1 MSDPFARASQSLTD
15 ALLQLDQVIS
25 LAESNVAAA
34 RQIGLPE
41 AAEMAARLPPL
52 TLRAREFL
60 ASIPVASQVQRWGEN
75 RRLLD
80 QANAFQPL
88 FAPYVILGNR
98 VTAAKQAIADQT
110 ARDKAAVA
118 AATRAQ
124 QTYQCNA
131 ALETARKRYSAVRQ
145 TLADM
150 QLQRGPGFDDAP
162 WRDTVRSVASILA
175 AQDVRIS
182 SAAGSIRDGAF
193 DDARAALD
201 QSLGE
206 LQAAGDLAQRARAAA
221 NARAHVATLLIV
233 PDGATTK
240 MPDLSAPLVTP
251 PTLVPSSQVV
261 TSAPPTQ
268 PASTQPVVRALSLIE
283 VRNGTLFRCDGRPTI
298 VGRGL
303 DAPSVSPYINVS
315 LACDPGE
322 AEDLGVSRR
331 HAEVARQDGGFSV
344 RDLASTN
351 GTRLRRKGQAS
362 WSTLVAEQWMP
373 LREGDT
379 LQFGL
384 LEFTVS
390 LST

>member
-1 MSDPFARASQSLTD
+1 MSDPFSRASQSLTD

-41 AAEMAARLPPL
+41 SAEMAARLPAL

-60 ASIPVASQVQRWGEN
+60 ASIPVANQVQRWGEN

-80 QANAFQPL
+80 QANAFRPL

-98 VTAAKQAIADQT
+98 VTAAKQAIADQA
-110 ARDKAAVA
+110 ARNKAAVA

-124 QTYQCNA
+124 QTYECNA
-131 ALETARKRYSAVRQ
+131 GLDTARKRYSAVRQ
-145 TLADM
+145 VLADM
-150 QLQRGPGFDDAP
+150 QLQRGPGFDDPP

-182 SAAGSIRDGAF
+182 SAASSIRDGTF
-193 DDARAALD
+193 DDARASLD

-206 LQAAGDLAQRARAAA
+206 LQGAMDLAQRARAAA
-221 NARAHVATLLIV
+221 NARAHVATMQIV
-233 PDGATTK
+233 PDGITTK
-240 MPDLSAPLVTP
+240 MPDLSASHVTP
-251 PTLVPSSQVV
+251 ATLVPSSQPM
-261 TSAPPTQ
+261 TSSATAQSGATQ
-268 PASTQPVVRALSLIE
+268 FVARTLLLIE
-283 VRNGTLFRCDGRPTI
+283 SRNGTLFRCNGQPTV

-303 DAPSVSPYINVS
+303 DTPSDTPYINVS

-331 HAEVARQDGGFSV
+331 HAEVARQGGDFAV

-351 GTRLRRKGQAS
+351 GTRLRRKGQMS
-362 WSTLVAEQWMP
+362 WATLVANQWTR
-373 LREGDT
+373 LQEGDF

-390 LST
+390 LAS